1 MCNVFIKFLFFCTCF
16 VELCTIAFGTSLN
29 ILKVSQANFLIIKNG
44 THALVFDCGTKE
56 PGWTNKGKPGEFS
69 EPKKGLLRNMLEG
82 ISDVKILI
90 SHNHVDHHNLT
101 VPLSNLIADIP
112 EITTNEILK
121 SWEKTDPE
129 ICDFVKGILGEGVG
143 VTPLL
148 ARGTASNP
156 NDCSVIL
163 RLDAHQR
170 KILLT
175 GDATGRIIQAVS
187 KEIGDIDVF
196 LFSHHGSNEAGELS
210 VVEYM
215 KHPLLGIISS
225 DVTGASRIPKFYPNY
240 RDVSQTGEDFLHI
253 VGKKMAMPVTSMTTA
268 AFCETHLLSFHNQLV
283 NSPQIV
289 PSCLVDERGVCV
301 IPVFS
306 TGDLDNREMFY
317 RVDVAPDG
325 EITMTKNMAE
335 IVYKSSSP
343 ASTTPARFGH
353 ATSSSFASSSFSLQ
367 NLKPQEIMRDLIKCV
382 FNLIYQTFQVR
393 EKTKAEI
400 CMPVLFGDAA
410 MSIEQEANAL
420 MRLRHSNYTAE
431 TVSLRYLSSL
441 LHEVFLHATGL
452 PSYFGELPPEIDHIA
467 KRASALGFLI
477 EDNSDLFKQSE
488 LILRLKLLGTNHLAV
503 DEFLL
508 RFLYKVWKNLR
519 TDSYPKIQ
527 THIER
532 LQVIQSALIQYISH
546 YSHRRGFR
554 PDRSYCYDD
563 RARPLIESITDSVN
577 RDSFAEFLENNL
589 LLKKNTRKGQSS
601 SSDSDD

>member
-1 MCNVFIKFLFFCTCF
+1 M
-16 VELCTIAFGTSLN
+16 
-29 ILKVSQANFLIIKNG
+29 KVSQANFLIIKNG

-56 PGWTNKGKPGEFS
+56 SGWTNKGGRHGEFT
-69 EPKKGLLRNMLEG
+69 EAKKGLLKSMLREV
-82 ISDVKILI
+82 SDVKILI
-90 SHNHVDHHNLT
+90 SHNHVDHHNLLA
-101 VPLSNLIADIP
+101 PLSNLITEIP
-112 EITTNEILK
+112 TISALKILK
-121 SWEKTDPE
+121 SWEKSDQE

-148 ARGTASNP
+148 ARGTPSNP
-156 NDCSVIL
+156 NDCSVML
-163 RLDAHQR
+163 RLDAHKR
-170 KILLT
+170 KVLLT
-175 GDATGRIIQAVS
+175 GDATERIIQAVS
-187 KEIGDIDVF
+187 EEIGDIDVF

-215 KHPLLGIISS
+215 SHPLLGIISS

-240 RDVSQTGEDFLHI
+240 IDVSQIGEDFLHI
-253 VGKKMAMPVTSMTTA
+253 VGKKMAMPVSSMTAA
-268 AFCETHLLSFHNQLV
+268 AFCEPHLLSFHNQLID
-283 NSPQIV
+283 SPQIV

-343 ASTTPARFGH
+343 ASTTPTRFGH
-353 ATSSSFASSSFSLQ
+353 AASSSFASSSFSLQ

-400 CMPVLFGDAA
+400 DMPVLFGDAA
-410 MSIEQEANAL
+410 MPIEQEADAL
-420 MRLRHSNYTAE
+420 IRLRHSNYTAE
-431 TVSLRYLSSL
+431 TVSLRYLLSL

-452 PSYFGELPPEIDHIA
+452 PSYFGELPPKIDHIA

-477 EDNSDLFKQSE
+477 SDSSDLFKRSE
-488 LILRLKLLGTNHLAV
+488 IILKLNLLGIDHRAV

-508 RFLYKVWKNLR
+508 RFLYKVWKALR
-519 TDSYPKIQ
+519 PGLHPEIQ
-527 THIER
+527 TCIER
-532 LQVIQSALIQYISH
+532 LQAIQSALIQYISH
-546 YSHRRGFR
+546 YSQRIGFR

-563 RARPLIESITDSVN
+563 RARPLINSMTTVETDK
-577 RDSFAEFLENNL
+577 DEFMKFLEGISL
-589 LLKKNTRKGQSS
+589 LEKDTGSPA
-601 SSDSDD
+601 SDN